1 MELDEEKVNSN
12 PAYIQEY
19 NNILTEIEQ
28 QNDTTVN
35 LLINKIS
42 DLGNEILSMNIDE
55 GNRYIKFLA
64 GAIWFIIL
72 KICIHFMKTFNKKV
86 KKLKNLEL

>member
-42 DLGNEILSMNIDE
+42 DLSNEILSMNIDE